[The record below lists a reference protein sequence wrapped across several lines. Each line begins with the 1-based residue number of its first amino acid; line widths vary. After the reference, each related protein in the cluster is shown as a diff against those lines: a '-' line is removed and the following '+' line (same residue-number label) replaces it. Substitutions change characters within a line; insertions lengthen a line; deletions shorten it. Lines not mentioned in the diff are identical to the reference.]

1 MEDDFDIDAEVRRC
15 CPMVGQLELLW
26 RGRKFSET
34 FFKSTK
40 GDTTSAKRRRSQCT
54 QLGIDRSL
62 PKFKELARNIKRCFE
77 LSNMYFARPLAP

>member
-26 RGRKFSET
+26 RSRKYSET

-40 GDTTSAKRRRSQCT
+40 GDKTSAKSRRCHCT
-54 QLGIDRSL
+54 QLRIDRSL
-62 PKFKELARNIKRCFE
+62 PKFKELARNIKRRFE
-77 LSNMYFARPLAP
+77 LSNMDFARPLAP